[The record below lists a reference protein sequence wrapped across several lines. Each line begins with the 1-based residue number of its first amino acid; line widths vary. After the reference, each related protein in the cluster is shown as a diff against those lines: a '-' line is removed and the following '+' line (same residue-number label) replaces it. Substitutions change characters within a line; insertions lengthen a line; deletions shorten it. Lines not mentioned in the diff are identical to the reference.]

1 MCQEFMKENNLSN
14 ATLAEFTVVEVWEKS
29 VLNVNHSAFVLVK
42 NFLIHVSKGLGVVF
56 KS

>member
-1 MCQEFMKENNLSN
+1 MKGNNLSN

-29 VLNVNHSAFVLVK
+29 VLNVTRSALVSVK
-42 NFLIHVSKGLGVVF
+42 NILIHISQELGVVF